1 MNSRIFQKIEYHNSD
16 GCRVQ
21 SPERDSRREVF
32 AITGILFAGTLGN
45 PVKIEALHLS
55 ESDTGQFTFLSLQ
68 TSPHLYC
75 IRKITDEST
84 VLYFFQEASMTKKDT
99 KKTPDEECAN
109 ECSSCPTA
117 TTCSSA
123 KSGPAGLPPKAKL
136 DVRHVIMVLSG
147 KGGVGKSTVSVNLA
161 YALSNHGFRVGL
173 LDLDM
178 HGPNI
183 PKMLGIE
190 DHKLAIMGEM
200 IEPVHITGKLS
211 VISMAFLLP
220 DTSTPIIWRGPMKM
234 AAIQQFLSEVN
245 WGSLDYLVV
254 DLPPGTG
261 DEALTIAQLAPNLRG
276 AVIVTT
282 PQDVAT
288 LDARKSAKFIQKLD
302 VPVLGIIENMSG
314 MVCPHCGGE
323 IDLFGRGGGN
333 KIAEELSVPFLG
345 AIPIDIEM
353 RKAGDEGRPFIIRRG
368 DSPTW
373 AAVDK
378 VMEALIE
385 VVEG

>member
-1 MNSRIFQKIEYHNSD
+1 MAKNNI
-16 GCRVQ
+16 
-21 SPERDSRREVF
+21 
-32 AITGILFAGTLGN
+32 
-45 PVKIEALHLS
+45 
-55 ESDTGQFTFLSLQ
+55 
-68 TSPHLYC
+68 
-75 IRKITDEST
+75 
-84 VLYFFQEASMTKKDT
+84 KKP
-99 KKTPDEECAN
+99 KADEECKK

-117 TTCSSA
+117 TTCASA
-123 KSGPAGLPPKAKL
+123 KNGPAGLPPKADI
-136 DVRHVIMVLSG
+136 DVKHVIMVLSG

-161 YALSNHGFRVGL
+161 YALAAHGKRIGL

-190 DHKLAIMGEM
+190 DHKLAMM
-200 IEPVHITGKLS
+200 DDRIEPVHVIGNLS

-234 AAIQQFLSEVN
+234 AAIQQFLTEVN
-245 WGSLDYLVV
+245 WGPLDYLVV

-261 DEALTIAQLAPNLRG
+261 DEALTIAQLAPNVRG
-276 AVIVTT
+276 AVVVTT

-288 LDARKSAKFIQKLD
+288 MDARKSAKFIEKLGL
-302 VPVLGIIENMSG
+302 PVIGIIENMSG
-314 MVCPHCGGE
+314 MVCPHCGE
-323 IDLFGRGGGN
+323 QIDLFGKGGGR
-333 KIAEELSVPFLG
+333 KIAEELRVPFLG
-345 AIPIDIEM
+345 AIPLDIEM

-373 AAVDK
+373 KSVDAV
-378 VMEALIE
+378 MQELIK